1 MSSFVM
7 LPSYASQVQVS
18 LWLQLTLY
26 ATYILLVGPH
36 ADPASGILAGSYVVR
51 RLPNVAVRKQD
62 QWVLYTADER
72 CLSISMT
79 AKQIC
84 NN

>member
-36 ADPASGILAGSYVVR
+36 ADPANGVLAGSYVVR
-51 RLPNVAVRKQD
+51 RLP
-62 QWVLYTADER
+62 T
-72 CLSISMT
+72 
-79 AKQIC
+79 
-84 NN
+84 